1 MFRPQGPFIGDL
13 KNTVKIQKA
22 SENPVK
28 QKMQLFSFYFF
39 FLNVLNGYEKNLLA
53 SLAPTAW
60 VHVNL
65 LGYYQFYKSTDHSLI
80 DTLLSQWDWKNGK
93 EQGYRTV
100 QFKLNSPGQVGDIGR
115 IYKASFK

>member
-1 MFRPQGPFIGDL
+1 MDKDGYRAISLLNNGELKGKNEIEMEIWNQCTRFI
-13 KNTVKIQKA
+13 A
-22 SENPVK
+22 SVIHYYNA
-28 QKMQLFSFYFF
+28 YI
-39 FLNVLNGYEKNLLA
+39 LNNLYVNSKDEKEKHFLA

-93 EQGYRTV
+93 DFE
-100 QFKLNSPGQVGDIGR
+100 KL
-115 IYKASFK
+115 

>member
-1 MFRPQGPFIGDL
+1 MEIWNQCTRFI
-13 KNTVKIQKA
+13 A
-22 SENPVK
+22 SIIHYYNA
-28 QKMQLFSFYFF
+28 YI
-39 FLNVLNGYEKNLLA
+39 LNNLYVNSKDEKEKNLLA

-93 EQGYRTV
+93 DFE
-100 QFKLNSPGQVGDIGR
+100 KL
-115 IYKASFK
+115 